1 MMNIRSAVR
10 AVPPDGDAS
19 GSDAQDHAD
28 VRLDQVFAALS
39 DPIRR
44 RILQQLD
51 GQALLVSELAAPF
64 SISLQGVSR
73 HIQVLVR
80 AGLIQQERSGRI
92 SRCTLEAGPLLEA
105 AVWLNRYAKYWQG
118 QFDLLAATLAE
129 IDERPP
135 VEQDLQAPNPQA
147 PNPQVPSPQTPS
159 PQTPTSQLPT
169 SQLPS
174 LQPPSLQLP
183 SLQTAQPQRPQAPR
197 AKRPR
202 STPRK

>member
-1 MMNIRSAVR
+1 MMNVRSAVR
-10 AVPPDGDAS
+10 AVPPGAS
-19 GSDAQDHAD
+19 HEEVAD

-64 SISLQGVSR
+64 NISLQGVSR

-105 AVWLNRYAKYWQG
+105 AAWLNRYAKYWQG

-129 IDERPP
+129 IKERRPAGEAPQTRSVQTPP
-135 VEQDLQAPNPQA
+135 RVQAPSVQA
-147 PNPQVPSPQTPS
+147 PSPQTPS
-159 PQTPTSQLPT
+159 PTSRVRT
-169 SQLPS
+169 
-174 LQPPSLQLP
+174 
-183 SLQTAQPQRPQAPR
+183 PR
-197 AKRPR
+197 AQTSSPKRN
-202 STPRK
+202 

>member
-1 MMNIRSAVR
+1 MMTINSALRV
-10 AVPPDGDAS
+10 VSTDGD
-19 GSDAQDHAD
+19 GSAGDIAEMH
-28 VRLDQVFAALS
+28 LDQVFAALS

-64 SISLQGVSR
+64 NISLQGVSR

-92 SRCTLEAGPLLEA
+92 SRCTLEAGPLLDG

-129 IDERPP
+129 IDARRSGVLMIHTPAIRLRPKALERRVSGDIIASVLIQPKAGAAHAF
-135 VEQDLQAPNPQA
+135 VELTGHEQNRIPNFLRALPA
-147 PNPQVPSPQTPS
+147 RRKSP
-159 PQTPTSQLPT
+159 
-169 SQLPS
+169 
-174 LQPPSLQLP
+174 
-183 SLQTAQPQRPQAPR
+183 
-197 AKRPR
+197 K
-202 STPRK
+202 